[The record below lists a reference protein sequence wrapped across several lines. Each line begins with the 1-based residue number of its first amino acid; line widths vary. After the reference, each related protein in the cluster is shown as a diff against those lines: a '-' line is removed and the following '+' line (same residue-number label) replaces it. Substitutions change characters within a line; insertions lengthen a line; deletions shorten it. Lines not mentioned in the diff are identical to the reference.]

1 MVEDS
6 TSYGGGLQDGQAALR
21 GVSGNLDD
29 GFLPA
34 VEYIS
39 YLLLKLG
46 NLKEISF
53 YQVLAKSKSYIV
65 IQYQNQRW
73 IQWKGS
79 FFAAFML

>member
-1 MVEDS
+1 MSSHLMVEDS
-6 TSYGGGLQDGQAALR
+6 TSYEGGLLDGLSALR
-21 GVSGNLDD
+21 GVFGNLDD

-65 IQYQNQRW
+65 IHYQNQR
-73 IQWKGS
+73 
-79 FFAAFML
+79 